1 MSHLVVSNILY
12 HCGNFWCH
20 HPTNICTVSQK
31 GMLQALYML
40 PNIHSLQIKVL
51 LLHCTDVSQE
61 ELHRS
66 QLSYP
71 SRKEELDQSQALYPK
86 M

>member
-1 MSHLVVSNILY
+1 
-12 HCGNFWCH
+12 
-20 HPTNICTVSQK
+20 
-31 GMLQALYML
+31 MLQALYML

-61 ELHRS
+61 ELHKS